1 MITFE
6 GVSKGYRRPG
16 GETVVARG
24 ISLSIPRRPV
34 ALLGRNGAGKSTL
47 LRMIAG
53 VSRPDAGVIHCRGRV
68 SWPVGFAGGFH
79 PDLSGAENVLFAA
92 RAYGADTSALLDF
105 VARFADIG
113 AHFHR
118 PVKTYSS
125 GMRARVAFGL
135 SMGMPFDI
143 YLVDEITAVGD
154 LAFREASDALLTA
167 RLETSGAVVVS
178 HSLRQLERLCTS
190 GMVLDGGRLTWHE
203 DVLSAIDHHRAVMAC
218 AA

>member
-1 MITFE
+1 M
-6 GVSKGYRRPG
+6 SKSYRRPG
-16 GETVVARG
+16 GTTVVAQD
-24 ISLSIPRRPV
+24 ISLVIPTGRSV

-47 LRMIAG
+47 LRVIAG
-53 VSRPDAGVIHCRGRV
+53 VSRPDAGEVRCAGRV

-79 PDLSGAENVLFAA
+79 PDLTGAENVRFAA
-92 RAYGADTSALLDF
+92 RAYGADASALLDF
-105 VARFADIG
+105 VARFANIG
-113 AHFHR
+113 PHFHR

-154 LAFREASDALLTA
+154 LAFREASDALLAA
-167 RLETSGAVVVS
+167 RLADAGAVVVS
-178 HSLRQLERLCTS
+178 HSIHQLSRLCTS
-190 GMVLDGGRLTWHE
+190 GMVLEGGRLTWHD
-203 DVLSAIDHHRAVMAC
+203 DVAHAIEHHRALMAC